1 MQANVSC
8 FCNSPSCP
16 QALCQSS
23 QQCFSGLLRRVKADG
38 NVSTSVSYGCIE
50 TLSPSLSCLN
60 SSLLICCDK
69 DLCNMPNMLRKIT
82 KTLQNRAQ
90 VDTKEHAFNDDQE
103 DVEPVSNKCTES
115 TPAMQVASVVAPSVL
130 ILTVILLSLGIF
142 YKIARYQKI
151 RISQLKRGFKHKAS
165 REGLIKKVQEL
176 KGCGLLVR
184 QNVPEVFQTTA
195 VISRSCSESDYRVLL
210 SSPHN
215 V

>member
-1 MQANVSC
+1 MKFISWYFLMALASLPDC
-8 FCNSPSCP
+8 FDVVLATYKKNI
-16 QALCQSS
+16 AWVLEGYILK
-23 QQCFSGLLRRVKADG
+23 FSLFLLWFP
-38 NVSTSVSYGCIE
+38 E
-50 TLSPSLSCLN
+50 
-60 SSLLICCDK
+60 
-69 DLCNMPNMLRKIT
+69 IT

-90 VDTKEHAFNDDQE
+90 VDTKEHPFNDDQV

-151 RISQLKRGFKHKAS
+151 RISQLKRGIKHKAS